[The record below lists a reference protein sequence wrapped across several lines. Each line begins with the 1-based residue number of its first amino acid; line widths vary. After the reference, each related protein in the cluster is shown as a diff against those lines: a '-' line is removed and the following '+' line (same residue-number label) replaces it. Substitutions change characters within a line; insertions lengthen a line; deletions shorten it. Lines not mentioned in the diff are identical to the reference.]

1 MMEECRGMVE
11 WHTVKHNGGMETDI
25 KDAPFCKVTAMHQE

>member
-1 MMEECRGMVE
+1 VE